1 MIARISDRPPV
12 CSVIVPVRN
21 EATRIAACVRAI
33 RETSNRYPVEVI
45 VVDGQSSDR
54 TVDAALSA
62 EAIVIASPVVG
73 RGAQMHWGARCA
85 IGEVLIFLHA
95 DTILPATWQEC
106 IARPFF
112 HDRVPPA
119 AAAFRV
125 AFDSTRAVYSLI
137 AGLAN
142 LRAAITRLP
151 HGDQALVVTRQAYFA
166 AGGFPPVPLMEEY
179 FLLPKLKRLGRVTL
193 FPASVTTS
201 CRRYERRSPLVTA
214 IHKAALIALFYAGV
228 SPHRLARWY

>member
-1 MIARISDRPPV
+1 MTTMHGDRAPV
-12 CSVIVPVRN
+12 CSVIVPTRN
-21 EATRIAACVRAI
+21 EAARIAACVRGV
-33 RETSNRYPVEVI
+33 RETAHRYPVEVI
-45 VVDGQSSDR
+45 VVDGQSADR
-54 TVDAALSA
+54 TVHEALEA
-62 EAIVIASPVVG
+62 GAIVIAAPVVG

-85 IGEVLIFLHA
+85 VGEVLVFLHA
-95 DTILPATWQEC
+95 DTVLPAAWQDC
-106 IARPFF
+106 IAQPFF

-125 AFDSTRAVYSLI
+125 AFDSNRPWYTLI

-151 HGDQALVVTRQAYFA
+151 HGDQALVVPRRTYFA

-179 FLLPKLKRLGRVTL
+179 LLLPKLKRLGRVAL
-193 FPASVTTS
+193 LPASVTTS
-201 CRRYERRSPLVTA
+201 CRRYERRGPLVSTV
-214 IHKAALIALFYAGV
+214 HKAALIALFYAGV